1 MFANI
6 NARVPAE
13 LADEFETIEAAYA
26 KFDEAL
32 GGASIAS
39 AATDPALAER
49 LEEAAAEFDSPNVQ
63 EAIDT
68 VGTFLEDNCQQFNV
82 TP

>member
-1 MFANI
+1 VFANI

-39 AATDPALAER
+39 AATDPA
-49 LEEAAAEFDSPNVQ
+49 Q